1 MVVNGPW
8 IEGRSKENPE
18 EMKDV
23 KVTAPPF
30 KKKSATFLEGKPAV
44 TL

>member
-8 IEGRSKENPE
+8 IQDREKENPE

-23 KVTAPPF
+23 KVAAPPYI
-30 KKKSATFLEGKPAV
+30 KTPATFLEISV
-44 TL
+44 IFI